1 LTNCTNWFIWMCW
14 EKLAWNQKW
23 SGNG

>member
-1 LTNCTNWFIWMCW
+1 LTNCTNWFIWMWW

-23 SGNG
+23 SGNE